1 MAENPEKFKNVKFI
15 PGVELSFSHKVSR
28 GNNPCEIS
36 EILAYGINPFK
47 FDKYCE
53 NLQKRRNDT
62 IDNMLLE
69 IKDISQLQALLSD
82 FGCPVEMLTPF
93 ESYNSLCIHDGGD
106 K

>member
-1 MAENPEKFKNVKFI
+1 MVFQFYTDKYVLADDILTGTYNNVKL
-15 PGVELSFSHKVSR
+15 V
-28 GNNPCEIS
+28 
-36 EILAYGINPFK
+36 
-47 FDKYCE
+47 DKIDAL
-53 NLQKRRNDT
+53 NLKLYRDPMNT
-62 IDNMLLE
+62 DNMLLE